1 MNLPSILCKKTK
13 VPQRRSNRAGACTR
27 GFIDSIALIN
37 NGIRALLRGR
47 DEGQALVEVAVSVS
61 LLMMVLTGIFAFGVA
76 FYNKLMLTQA
86 VGSGAQYL
94 QQIRTSTSD
103 PCSDTF
109 TAIKNAAPNLTP
121 SKIGL
126 TLILDGTSS
135 STISSTTVTATTCS
149 TYASKMVQSVPAT
162 VTATYPCSLSIFG
175 FTSSSSCT
183 LSATVTEYV
192 Y

>member
-1 MNLPSILCKKTK
+1 MLSGN
-13 VPQRRSNRAGACTR
+13 
-27 GFIDSIALIN
+27 
-37 NGIRALLRGR
+37 

-61 LLMMVLTGIFAFGVA
+61 LLMMVLTGIFAFGTA
-76 FYNKLMLTQA
+76 FYNKLVLTQA
-86 VGSGAQYL
+86 VGAGAQYL

-103 PCSDTF
+103 PCTDTF

-135 STISSTTVTATTCS
+135 STITSTTVSASTCS
-149 TYASKMVQSVPAT
+149 TYASKMVQAVPAT
-162 VTATYPCSLSIFG
+162 VTATYPCSLSFFG